1 MPDGGPRATDY
12 DSVAAGYDVRYRT
25 YDYKEIRTAL
35 ETFLGT
41 APLDRILEAGCGT
54 GFWLRAIAGR
64 ANLIVGLDRS
74 AGMIGRAKGGGAA
87 LVRGAAERLPFRDAT
102 VDRVVCINA
111 LHHFNDRDRFFEECR
126 RVLTSSGGVF
136 MVGLDP
142 HGERDTWWI
151 YDYFPETR
159 AIDLKRYPAVREI
172 RSGLIGAGFSRCE
185 SSEVQVFEHTMPA
198 QRAFDRGLVDRSFSS
213 QLAVLS
219 DEEFQAGVAR
229 IRDGMKACDESG
241 GELQLVSELHLFEVT
256 GWM

>member
-1 MPDGGPRATDY
+1 MAERELVVVRTFNTRPEADIAKSALDAAQIESMVVGDDAGGLQPGLWEGRGEAERLMPDGGPRATDY

-41 APLDRILEAGCGT
+41 APLYRILEAGCGT

-64 ANLIVGLDRS
+64 ANLIVCLDRS

-159 AIDLKRYPAVREI
+159 
-172 RSGLIGAGFSRCE
+172 
-185 SSEVQVFEHTMPA
+185 
-198 QRAFDRGLVDRSFSS
+198 
-213 QLAVLS
+213 
-219 DEEFQAGVAR
+219 
-229 IRDGMKACDESG
+229 
-241 GELQLVSELHLFEVT
+241 
-256 GWM
+256 